1 MAGLEARAARQHKEI
16 NRLMS
21 RIADL
26 EVRMEQI
33 VTEQELLRDSWLRKR
48 ALRNDD
54 EPPG

>member
-16 NRLMS
+16 SRLMS
-21 RIADL
+21 RISDL